1 MAKDFR
7 QIEWDAAVEEDCR
20 EIVRLAVR
28 EDLGRLFDWTTVCLV
43 PSAAQARA
51 AVVAHSS
58 GVVAGLRA
66 AEVAL
71 SDMDARVAWR
81 PAVDDGA
88 AIAPGQTLATVE
100 GPARSLL
107 TAERIVLNLIGRL
120 SGVATLTRRYVE
132 AVAGTRA
139 RIYDTRKTTPGWRLM
154 EKYAVRPAAATTIAA
169 DCSTPS

>member
-1 MAKDFR
+1 MTGDFR

-43 PSAAQARA
+43 ASGAVARA
-51 AVVAHSS
+51 AVVVRSA

-71 SDMDARVAWR
+71 ADMDARVAWR
-81 PAVDDGA
+81 PEVDDGT
-88 AIAPGQTLATVE
+88 AIAAGQTMASVE

-120 SGVATLTRRYVE
+120 SGVATLTRRYVD
-132 AVAGTRA
+132 AVAGTRRA
-139 RIYDTRKTTPGWRLM
+139 STTPARR
-154 EKYAVRPAAATTIAA
+154 RPAGG
-169 DCSTPS
+169 